1 LIACLIVTRHLAGL
15 SLYNLSLSFEQAG
28 DLLRAM
34 ASAREALRIFQA
46 ALPPSHP
53 HVAAAQRRV
62 GYIERAI
69 QKLAL
74 KQ

>member
-1 LIACLIVTRHLAGL
+1 MIACLIVTRHLAGI
-15 SLYNLSLSFEQAG
+15 SLFNLSLSYEQSG
-28 DLLRAM
+28 DLFRSM

-46 ALPPSHP
+46 ALPPWHP
-53 HVAAAQRRV
+53 HVAAAQRLV
-62 GYIERAI
+62 GNIEWAI

>member
-1 LIACLIVTRHLAGL
+1 MTRHLAGL
-15 SLYNLSLSFEQAG
+15 SLYNLSLSYEQAG
-28 DLLRAM
+28 DLLRAL

-53 HVAAAQRRV
+53 HVAFAQRLV
-62 GYIERAI
+62 GKIETAI
-69 QKLAL
+69 QVLAL

>member
-1 LIACLIVTRHLAGL
+1 MTRHLAGI
-15 SLYNLSLSFEQAG
+15 SLHNLSFSFEQAG

-53 HVAAAQRRV
+53 NVAAAQRRV
-62 GYIERAI
+62 GDIETAI
-69 QKLAL
+69 QKLER

>member
-1 LIACLIVTRHLAGL
+1 LIACLIVTRHLAAV
-15 SLYNLSLSFEQAG
+15 SLFHLSLSYEQAG
-28 DLLRAM
+28 DLLRALS
-34 ASAREALRIFQA
+34 SAREALRIFQA

-53 HVAAAQRRV
+53 HVAAAQRLV
-62 GYIERAI
+62 GKIETAI

>member
-1 LIACLIVTRHLAGL
+1 MIACLIVTRHLAGI
-15 SLYNLSLSFEQAG
+15 SLFNLSLSYEQSG

-34 ASAREALRIFQA
+34 ASAREALRIWQA

-53 HVAAAQRRV
+53 DVADSQRLV
-62 GYIERAI
+62 GDIERAI
-69 QKLAL
+69 QVLAL